1 MGEDGGGL
9 IGCAVS
15 VWEFMSAGRK
25 KKGCAESACCV
36 GVDLDPD

>member
-25 KKGCAESACCV
+25 KKRMCRVCLLCGS
-36 GVDLDPD
+36 